1 MNYHPSV
8 IFWLV
13 FGALSFLIVYLDRK
27 NNLLRDTSEARPRP
41 YSFSRMQLTWWTVIV
56 LAAFIT
62 ILIVKKVCPTLW
74 ESTLILIGIS
84 SATMTTARVIDAADQ
99 SNTGVSRHQDER
111 SNNLIIDIL
120 SDEKGVSIHRLQ
132 TVLFNITF
140 GVWFII
146 IVIKGLNDATVDAD
160 HVMPQIE
167 ANNLVLLGLSS
178 ALYAGLKA
186 TENKQPEKPVQPEQV
201 PDEAGLNQ
209 SDALG

>member
-1 MNYHPSV
+1 MNYHPTV

-13 FGALSFLIVYLDRK
+13 FGALSLVIVYLDRK

-41 YSFSRMQLTWWTVIV
+41 YSFSRMQLTWWTIIV
-56 LAAFIT
+56 LSAFIT

-99 SNTGVSRHQDER
+99 SNTSVSRHQNEG
-111 SNNLIIDIL
+111 STNLIIDIL

-140 GVWFII
+140 GVWFILM
-146 IVIKGLNDATVDAD
+146 VIKGLNDATVDAD
-160 HVMPQIE
+160 HVMPTIE
-167 ANNLVLLGLSS
+167 PNNLVLLGLSS

-186 TENKQPEKPVQPEQV
+186 TENKTPEKSAQPDQV